1 MIKYVIDATGEILS
15 QWELRDQFPNTAYD
29 WGVGSV
35 PAALADFLGIAVLDE
50 VSAPVVDI
58 LSVALPDGAEKVNGV
73 WQTKFR
79 VTPRFADIEGG
90 KTRQE
95 QEDEYVAIV
104 SANAL
109 ADARELFKV
118 QRAKDV
124 ERITVEV
131 DGMVFDG
138 DETSQ
143 NRMARAVVALNAAS
157 VTSTMWTLSDNSSVE
172 VTVVQLAQALVKSG
186 QAQTSI
192 WTPQ

>member
-1 MIKYVIDATGEILS
+1 MKYVVDSNGEVFS
-15 QWELRDQFPNTAYD
+15 PEELPSRFPNTAYD
-29 WGVGSV
+29 WNIT
-35 PAALADFLGIAVLDE
+35 PIPEALMEFLGIAVLDE
-50 VSAPVVDI
+50 VAPPDVGI

-73 WQTKFR
+73 WRTKFR
-79 VTPRFADIEGG
+79 VTLRFADIEGG

-109 ADARELFKV
+109 ADARDLFKI

-131 DGMVFDG
+131 DGKVFDG

-143 NRMARAVVALNAAS
+143 NRMTRAVVALKAAD
-157 VTSTMWTLSDNSSVE
+157 TPTTMWTLSDNSTVE
-172 VTVVQLAQALVKSG
+172 VTTSQLEQALVKSG